1 MTRPDSISVLI
12 SRSERSTLATYR
24 FRYDVG
30 ATAKRERHG
39 FVVLAAGRACAVFA
53 QTSYR
58 NR

>member
-1 MTRPDSISVLI
+1 LNYTRAY
-12 SRSERSTLATYR
+12 E
-24 FRYDVG
+24 
-30 ATAKRERHG
+30 HG